1 MNWYYDEPTDE
12 TADWNRRV
20 VMSEE
25 QILEQTA
32 DLWTILGEPRASKQ
46 RLLEWRIVNWA
57 SPTDMP
63 PGVYV
68 TSSRVDRCLS

>member
-12 TADWNRRV
+12 TADWCRRV

-32 DLWTILGEPRASKQ
+32 HLWTILGEPLASKQ
-46 RLLEWRIVNWA
+46 RLDEWIVINWA

-63 PGVYV
+63 PGEYV
-68 TSSRVDRCLS
+68 TYARRD